1 MIRTAD
7 PMDTTALLHLL
18 GRPAAE
24 VHALF
29 RCGSRVYGTATATS
43 DEDFVAVLARRD
55 AKQDLVFGDDVNVV
69 VHGLDSFRE
78 AVAGQSVFALECLF
92 LAAEHRLLDPK
103 PAFVFKLDRAKLAAS
118 ATARST
124 SDFKKAAKQF
134 EDEPVAS
141 KKKLFHA
148 LRIPMFALQIA
159 RSGRITD
166 YGQANHHWA
175 AIRDHESPDWG
186 DYARLYGPVRDDLLK
201 ELAALDAKKR

>member
-1 MIRTAD
+1 MTT
-7 PMDTTALLHLL
+7 MDTTDLLRLL
-18 GRPAAE
+18 GRSAAE

-55 AKQDLVFGDDVNVV
+55 AKQDLVFGDNVNVV

-78 AVAGQSVFALECLF
+78 AIAGQSVFALECLF
-92 LAAEHRLLDPK
+92 LPPEHRLLDPR

-124 SDFKKAAKQF
+124 SDFKKAARQLD
-134 EDEPVAS
+134 DEPTAS

-148 LRIPMFALQIA
+148 LRVPMFALQIA
-159 RSGRITD
+159 RHGRITD

-175 AIRDHESPDWG
+175 AIREHESTDWD
-186 DYARLYGPVRDDLLK
+186 DYERLHGPVRDDLLK
-201 ELAALDAKKR
+201 ELAALDSRKR